1 MTSFCLVD
9 DYLDILVEVGRWKII
24 PMKSLYELK
33 TPSQSYQMFCKKVRK
48 LEEEGLLKSILG
60 SNKRKFLSL
69 TMKGLKFSPFG
80 KNFDLAEDS
89 LNHDLISTKIV
100 TTLINYKSFNS
111 GQVCCY
117 QDRVD
122 VEPDGLIYG
131 SKNGVDYSLA
141 IEVELT
147 QKSKIRI
154 IEKFNKY
161 VSSNDFSYV
170 LYVMNKESAFRTY
183 RKVLEGLNENVSK
196 KIILMLDVSLSPVSF
211 NYIGSKC
218 VFQNKEKAFSEI
230 FG

>member
-1 MTSFCLVD
+1 VD
-9 DYLDILVEVGRWKII
+9 DYLEILVEVGRWKII
-24 PMKSLYELK
+24 PMKSLYEFK
-33 TPSQSYQMFCKKVRK
+33 SFSQSYQMFCKKVRK

-60 SNKRKFLSL
+60 TNKRKFLSL
-69 TMKGLKFSPFG
+69 TLKGLKFSPFG
-80 KNFDLAEDS
+80 KNFDQAEDS

-100 TTLINYKSFNS
+100 TTLINYKNFNS

-117 QDRVD
+117 EDRID
-122 VEPDGLIYG
+122 VEPDGLIHG

-147 QKSKIRI
+147 QKSKVRI

-161 VSSNDFSYV
+161 VSSNNFSYV

-183 RKVLEGLNENVSK
+183 RKVLDSLNEDVSK
-196 KIILMLDVSLSPVSF
+196 KIILMLDTGVNPMTF
-211 NYIGSKC
+211 NYQSSKC
-218 VFQNKEKAFSEI
+218 VFQHQEKSFMEI